1 MAPNDPSGRSHP
13 AVEFMVSCGPR
24 EEGRPRRDDTCVPL
38 DTSRSA
44 HEVQR
49 DVYLRMGGAGRVA
62 VMFRLTD
69 AVRRLAMAGIRAR
82 HPEYD
87 EELTR
92 RAYARLVLGDAAARA
107 VWPGRELVDP

>member
-1 MAPNDPSGRSHP
+1 MSDVNA
-13 AVEFMVSCGPR
+13 
-24 EEGRPRRDDTCVPL
+24 VPL
-38 DTSRSA
+38 DTSRAA
-44 HEVQR
+44 HEIQR

-69 AVRRLAMAGIRAR
+69 AVRRLALAGIRAR

-87 EELTR
+87 EDRVR
-92 RAYARLVLGDAAARA
+92 RAYARLVLGDALVRA